1 MRSARPFVAAGLLLL
16 ALACSN
22 DPEPPPPDTDPSP
35 SIDDPADTDPPPG
48 QDADDDHAH
57 PEQLAATW
65 ESFHTAWVEQAAL
78 DDPDPA
84 AFDGLAADPGATV
97 EQLDAL
103 RAGGRL
109 VTTDQE
115 LWPRFDIDDDRAEI
129 VDCAIVSQHPAD
141 QPDSVATITISW
153 EATAITTDDGWR
165 VDTAQPGELFC
176 VAEELN
182 DQLLAAY
189 EHFRAAKNVAWD
201 PPDPDHPDLEATMVG
216 EQLTFIRDLL
226 AEHQREGI
234 VIRDPAPTDNA
245 VVFEVGIGEA
255 SVSDCTVQVLERGAF
270 DLATGERRDDLIP
283 PIREGQL
290 DGQSVDLERTMVGR
304 QLEFI
309 RELLTEHQRDGIVIR
324 DPAPTDNAVV
334 FDVGI
339 GTATVS
345 DCTEQVAERGAFDLE
360 TGERLDDLIP
370 PIPDGQLDGQ
380 SVELERQS
388 DGSWRVAEQAGT
400 RDTDCVPG
408 STNYAVS

>member
-1 MRSARPFVAAGLLLL
+1 MPQQPFDPPNDRLERPRLLRLGAVIALL
-16 ALACSN
+16 AVVVGACTEPT
-22 DPEPPPPDTDPSP
+22 PELPETAEPPEASEPEQPPAEQEPGDPPPDAP
-35 SIDDPADTDPPPG
+35 DTEDEVG
-48 QDADDDHAH
+48 RLWEAFHA
-57 PEQLAATW
+57 
-65 ESFHTAWVEQAAL
+65 AWVEQAAL

-84 AFDGLAADPGATV
+84 AFDGLVADPDATV

-115 LWPRFDIDDDRAEI
+115 LWPSFDIDGDRAEI
-129 VDCAIVSQHPAD
+129 VDCAIVTQHPAD
-141 QPDSVATITISW
+141 QPDSAATVTVSW
-153 EATAITTDDGWR
+153 EAAATLTDDGWR
-165 VDTAQPGELFC
+165 IENARPGDLFC
-176 VAEELN
+176 IAEELN
-182 DQLLAAY
+182 DQLLDAY
-189 EHFRAAKNVAWD
+189 RDYREAKDAAWD
-201 PPDPDHPDLEATMVG
+201 PPDPEHP
-216 EQLTFIRDLL
+216 
-226 AEHQREGI
+226 
-234 VIRDPAPTDNA
+234 
-245 VVFEVGIGEA
+245 
-255 SVSDCTVQVLERGAF
+255 
-270 DLATGERRDDLIP
+270 
-283 PIREGQL
+283 
-290 DGQSVDLERTMVGR
+290 DLERTMVGR

-345 DCTEQVAERGAFDLE
+345 DCTEQVAERGAFDVE

-370 PIPDGQLDGQ
+370 PIRDGQLDGQ
-380 SVELERQS
+380 SVELERQP